1 VVDVDLEWRY
11 RWLCRGARLV
21 YGAST
26 EPPPGFV
33 EAVEVAIARIDGS
46 DRSIEQRLHGR
57 RALLAEHGLREIVE
71 RQLATLLRARA
82 RRAAESPRRGAARG
96 TTS

>member
-1 VVDVDLEWRY
+1 MVDVGAEWRY

-33 EAVEVAIARIDGS
+33 EAVEVAIVRIDGS
-46 DRSIEQRLHGR
+46 GRSIEQRTAAVE
-57 RALLAEHGLREIVE
+57 ALLAENGLLEIVE
-71 RQLATLLRARA
+71 RRLAAVLRARA
-82 RRAAESPRRGAARG
+82 RWAAESPRRGAARG

>member
-1 VVDVDLEWRY
+1 M
-11 RWLCRGARLV
+11 LV
-21 YGAST
+21 YSAST
-26 EPPPGFV
+26 EPPPAFV

-46 DRSIEQRLHGR
+46 GRSIEQRTAAVE
-57 RALLAEHGLREIVE
+57 ALLAEHGLREIVE